1 MKLTSKHCKLV
12 ADTYTPVSAYLKLR
26 YVFPNSYLL
35 ESADRHSAE
44 NSTSYLAFNPL
55 SSVWVDTNYNVH
67 TYKHKSKTGS
77 TKAFE
82 NKPQVVANVEAYF
95 KEHKV
100 ENPNKAFQNGFF
112 GMMTFESLSLF
123 EDIKYHFDSD
133 YKIPLLHYTLFQ
145 NVLVFNHF
153 THTAELYCFTE
164 DGSDNLQEVTEMLDI
179 KTFPS
184 YSIAVDKERSC
195 SNSDEQFMQ
204 SVARGKK
211 ACRMGDVFQ
220 VVLSREFSRGYR
232 GDEFNVY
239 RSLRSVN
246 PSPYMFYFD
255 FSEFKLLGSSPES
268 QVKKEKDEVV
278 ISPIAG
284 TVKRSGQDEEDKQQ
298 AEKLMLDQKEAAEHV
313 MLVDLARND
322 LSKIA
327 SNVEVSKMR
336 ELHYYSHVIHLV
348 STVKGKLRQDIGP
361 LSVIGETF
369 PAGTLSGAPKFR
381 ALEIIRDEEQK
392 PRRMYGGTVGF
403 IGLNGDVNSA
413 IFIRSAICENQ
424 KILYRAGAG
433 IVDGS
438 TLEGELNEVQHK
450 VGALEKAIEM
460 ANENFAG

>member
-26 YVFPNSYLL
+26 DVFPNSYLL

-55 SSVWVDTNYNVH
+55 SSVWVDTDYKVH
-67 TYKHKSKTGS
+67 TYKHKSKRGS

-184 YSIAVDKERSC
+184 YSISVDKERSC

-284 TVKRSGQDEEDKQQ
+284 TVKRSGQDEEDK
-298 AEKLMLDQKEAAEHV
+298 
-313 MLVDLARND
+313 
-322 LSKIA
+322 
-327 SNVEVSKMR
+327 
-336 ELHYYSHVIHLV
+336 
-348 STVKGKLRQDIGP
+348 GP
-361 LSVIGETF
+361 
-369 PAGTLSGAPKFR
+369 
-381 ALEIIRDEEQK
+381 
-392 PRRMYGGTVGF
+392 
-403 IGLNGDVNSA
+403 
-413 IFIRSAICENQ
+413 
-424 KILYRAGAG
+424 
-433 IVDGS
+433 
-438 TLEGELNEVQHK
+438 
-450 VGALEKAIEM
+450 
-460 ANENFAG
+460 